1 MCALVIL
8 ALHMRC
14 FCCVGDIRRK
24 SMEELVVMLEA
35 KLENDEV
42 SFDGAVNKTG
52 SPADTIARSTLLGQQ
67 S

>member
-1 MCALVIL
+1 MV
-8 ALHMRC
+8 
-14 FCCVGDIRRK
+14 
-24 SMEELVVMLEA
+24 ELVVVLEA